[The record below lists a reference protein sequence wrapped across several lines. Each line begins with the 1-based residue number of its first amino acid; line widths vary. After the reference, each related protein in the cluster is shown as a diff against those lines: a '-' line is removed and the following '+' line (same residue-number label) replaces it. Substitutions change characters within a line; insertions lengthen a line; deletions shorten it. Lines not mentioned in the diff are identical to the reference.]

1 MIKKIL
7 QNYLK
12 FWAKKY
18 LARAKPQIVAITGS
32 VGKTTTK
39 EAIFAVLAEKYKNDV
54 AKSTGNLNSE
64 TGVPLAILGY
74 KKSPKK
80 LYEWIPV
87 IFTAPFLSYTQ
98 KIFKIMILEFAADK
112 PGDIKYLSSIAN
124 PDIAV
129 ITAIGPSHLANF
141 ESMEKVAQEKLSLLW
156 SLKSSG
162 QAVLNTDDEIL
173 KKASY
178 GGRFEKITYA
188 IGSEADITA
197 SNISTVVNGVGVTTN
212 FLISGKVSADIVLSV
227 LGGKAVVYASLAAA
241 SVGKILAVN
250 DVDIKTGLE
259 KVAPESHRMQI
270 FRGVNNSIII
280 DDSYNANPLS
290 MKNALNVL
298 AGLKAK
304 RKIAV
309 LGEMRE
315 IGSISD
321 AVHKEI
327 GEIAAKS
334 ADLVV
339 AIGSQAKKFNAQKY
353 FTTKEEATKYL
364 LKEVRE
370 NDIILVKA
378 SRSIGLDEIVESL
391 KLN

>member
-1 MIKKIL
+1 MKKIL

-18 LARAKPQIVAITGS
+18 LQRAKPCIVAITGS

-39 EAIFAVLAEKYKNDV
+39 EAIFAVLAEKYKKDV
-54 AKSTGNLNSE
+54 VKSSGNLNSE

-80 LYEWIPV
+80 FYEWIPV
-87 IFTAPFLSYTQ
+87 IFTAPLSSYSQ

-112 PGDIKYLSSIAN
+112 PGDIKYLSSIAS

-141 ESMEKVAQEKLSLLW
+141 KSMEKVAQEKLSLLW
-156 SLKSSG
+156 SLKSGG

-188 IGSEADITA
+188 IGSKADITA
-197 SNISTVVNGVGVTTN
+197 SSISTVVSGIGVTTN
-212 FLISGKVSADIVLSV
+212 FQISGKVSVDIVLTV

-241 SVGKILAVN
+241 SVGKILGVN
-250 DVDIKTGLE
+250 ITDIKNGL
-259 KVAPESHRMQI
+259 KKIVPESHRMQI
-270 FRGVNNSIII
+270 FRGANNSIII

-315 IGSISD
+315 IGDTTD

-339 AIGSQAKKFNAQKY
+339 AIGTQAKKFNAQKY
-353 FTTKEEATKYL
+353 FASKEEATKYL

-378 SRSIGLDEIVESL
+378 SRSIGLDEVVESL